1 MKRKITWR
9 NKQHLT
15 RLLGMAVQWD
25 LPLSSVVNFSTGN
38 AESKNASRLARAAK
52 SIVIGLSATGMMVDA
67 RKSVLRMWGFC
78 STEWPVLACLSIGSH
93 NVYYVK

>member
-38 AESKNASRLARAAK
+38 AESKNAQRLARRGKLLPDWERVEPWGEEFLLPFAGPSGK
-52 SIVIGLSATGMMVDA
+52 IYHYQIV
-67 RKSVLRMWGFC
+67 
-78 STEWPVLACLSIGSH
+78 SH
-93 NVYYVK
+93 RDDC

>member
-25 LPLSSVVNFSTGN
+25 LPLSSVVNFSSDS
-38 AESKNASRLARAAK
+38 AESKNASRLARRGKLLPDWERAEPWHGEILLPFAGPSGK
-52 SIVIGLSATGMMVDA
+52 IYHYQIVSRRDD
-67 RKSVLRMWGFC
+67 
-78 STEWPVLACLSIGSH
+78 
-93 NVYYVK
+93 Y

>member
-25 LPLSSVVNFSTGN
+25 LPLSSVVNFSTDS
-38 AESKNASRLARAAK
+38 AESKNAQRLARRGELLPDWTRAEPWDGGEFLLPFAGPSGK
-52 SIVIGLSATGMMVDA
+52 IYRYRIV
-67 RKSVLRMWGFC
+67 
-78 STEWPVLACLSIGSH
+78 SH
-93 NVYYVK
+93 RDDY

>member
-25 LPLSSVVNFSTGN
+25 LPLSSVVNFSTDS
-38 AESKNASRLARAAK
+38 AESKNASRLARRGKLVPDWERAEPWHGEILLPFAGPSGK
-52 SIVIGLSATGMMVDA
+52 IYRYRIVSRRDD
-67 RKSVLRMWGFC
+67 K
-78 STEWPVLACLSIGSH
+78 
-93 NVYYVK
+93 